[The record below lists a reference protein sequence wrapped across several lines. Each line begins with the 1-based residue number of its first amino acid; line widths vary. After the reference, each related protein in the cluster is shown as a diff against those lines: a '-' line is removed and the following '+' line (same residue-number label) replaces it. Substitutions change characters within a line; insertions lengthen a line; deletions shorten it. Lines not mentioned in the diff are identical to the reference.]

1 VVSIPVLAAQPADF
15 DQLADVLTRAFL
27 DDPVIGWFFPEESER
42 PRRLRRYF
50 REIVL
55 DVGLSE
61 TTEVSTTE
69 DRGAVAVWAP
79 PDQWRVSVGR
89 QLRLLPRYVA
99 IASIRWAPSRLLA
112 FNQIESHHPKGP
124 PHWYLPTLGTDPGR
138 QGRGLG
144 SALLGAGLARCDAD
158 GLPAYLES
166 SKEAN
171 VPFYERHGFEVTE
184 TFDLPDGPRLW
195 LMWRDPH

>member
-1 VVSIPVLAAQPADF
+1 MSIPVLAAQPADY
-15 DQLADVLTRAFL
+15 DLIADVLTRAFL
-27 DDPVIGWFFPEESER
+27 DDPVIGWFFPDESER
-42 PRRLRRYF
+42 PRRVRRYF

-61 TTEVSTTE
+61 TTEVCTTE

-79 PDQWRVSVGR
+79 PDQWRVSVRR

-112 FNQIESHHPKGP
+112 FNQIEGRHPKGP
-124 PHWYLPTLGTDPGR
+124 PHWYLPTLGTDPDR
-138 QGRGLG
+138 QGRGHG
-144 SALLGAGLARCDAD
+144 SALLGERLARCDAD

-195 LMWRDPH
+195 LMWRDPR

>member
-1 VVSIPVLAAQPADF
+1 MAIAVCPALPSDF

-27 DDPVIGWFFPEESER
+27 DDPVIEWFFPDASTR
-42 PRRLRRYF
+42 PARVKRFF

-55 DVGLSE
+55 DVGLSA

-79 PDQWRVSVGR
+79 PDQWRVSLGR

-124 PHWYLPTLGTDPGR
+124 PHWYLPTLGTDPDR
-138 QGRGLG
+138 QGHGLG
-144 SALLGAGLARCDAD
+144 SALLTDRLDRCDTA
-158 GLPAYLES
+158 GVPAYLES
-166 SKEAN
+166 SKATN
-171 VPFYERHGFEVTE
+171 VPFYERHGFVVTE

-195 LMWRDPH
+195 LMWRDPR

>member
-1 VVSIPVLAAQPADF
+1 VAIAVCPALPSDF

-27 DDPVIGWFFPEESER
+27 DDPVIEWFFPDASTR
-42 PRRLRRYF
+42 PARVKRFF

-55 DVGLSE
+55 DVGLSA

-79 PDQWRVSVGR
+79 PDQWRVSLGR

-124 PHWYLPTLGTDPGR
+124 PHWYLPTLGTDPDR
-138 QGRGLG
+138 QGHGLG
-144 SALLGAGLARCDAD
+144 SALLTDRLDRCDTA
-158 GLPAYLES
+158 GVPAYLES
-166 SKEAN
+166 SKATN
-171 VPFYERHGFEVTE
+171 VPFYERHGFVVTE

-195 LMWRDPH
+195 LMWRDPR

>member
-1 VVSIPVLAAQPADF
+1 VSIAVLPALPSDF
-15 DQLADVLTRAFL
+15 DQLADVLTRTFL
-27 DDPVIGWFFPEESER
+27 DDPVIVWFFPDESER
-42 PRRLRRYF
+42 VRRVRRFF

-55 DVGLSE
+55 GAGLSP
-61 TTEVSTTE
+61 TTEVTTTE

-79 PDQWRVSVGR
+79 PDQWRVSLGR

-112 FNQIESHHPKGP
+112 FNHIESHHPKEP
-124 PHWYLPTLGTDPGR
+124 PHWYLPTLGTDPDR
-138 QGRGLG
+138 QGHGLG
-144 SALLGAGLARCDAD
+144 SALLTERLDRCDAQ

-166 SKEAN
+166 SKERN
-171 VPFYERHGFEVTE
+171 VPFYERHGFAVTE

-195 LMWRDPH
+195 LMWRDPR